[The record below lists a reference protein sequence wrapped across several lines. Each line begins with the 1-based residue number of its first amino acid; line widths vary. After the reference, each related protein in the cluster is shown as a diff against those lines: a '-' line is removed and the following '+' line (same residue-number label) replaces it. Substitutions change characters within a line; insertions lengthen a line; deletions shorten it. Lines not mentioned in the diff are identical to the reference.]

1 MTCVF
6 GWWLYSFIHLVR
18 SEYNLEKENLNLN
31 ALLIRKR
38 LTLDLESMNNE
49 SKLSPYQFYLKN
61 KSKVDSSIQKL
72 NEELSTET
80 YLIIKDTNASFSG
93 LYDVVV
99 HPSEFKQKEKRYN
112 SKKRAY
118 YSEVLFFGLLVIA
131 GSVWIFTKL
140 ESLLKLNKLQNN
152 FLLSITHELKTPLAA
167 IKLSSETLLKRNL
180 DPELSKQI
188 VSQTLSNAERLN
200 DLIDNVLLATN
211 IDSQTYQF
219 KMQTLNLSDL
229 IHETADVIFVDPHFK
244 GQLNIET
251 DSQRIYGDELAIKL
265 VLSNI
270 FNNAIKYG
278 GENVVVHV
286 KTETERN
293 SEKLIIS
300 DNGIG
305 IDVKESK
312 QIFKKFYR
320 VGDEET
326 RETKGTGLGLYI
338 VKEIL
343 RYHKAKIEIKPNV
356 PKGTQFIITFK
367 KLKI

>member
-1 MTCVF
+1 MTFVF
-6 GWWLYSFIHLVR
+6 GWWLYSFISLVR

-38 LTLDLESMNNE
+38 LSLELESMNND
-49 SKLSPYQFYLKN
+49 SNLSPYQFYLKN
-61 KSKVDSSIQKL
+61 KEHVNNRLVQYNK
-72 NEELSTET
+72 ELATET
-80 YLIIKDTNASFSG
+80 YLLLKDTNASFSG
-93 LYDVVV
+93 LYDVIV
-99 HPSEFKQKEKRYN
+99 HPKEFKQKEKRYN

-167 IKLSSETLLKRNL
+167 IKLSSETLLKREL
-180 DPELSKQI
+180 DATTSKRI
-188 VSQTLSNAERLN
+188 VAQTLSNAERL
-200 DLIDNVLLATN
+200 DELIDNVLLATN

-219 KMQTLNLSDL
+219 KMQILNLSDL
-229 IHETADVIFVDPHFK
+229 INETADVIFVAPHFS
-244 GQLNIET
+244 GHLDIEI
-251 DSQRIYGDELAIKL
+251 DEQKIYGDELAIKL

-270 FNNAIKYG
+270 FTNAIKYG
-278 GENVVVHV
+278 GEDV
-286 KTETERN
+286 KVKVQIISDSKTV
-293 SEKLIIS
+293 KLIIS

-305 IDVKESK
+305 IDAKESK

-343 RYHKAKIEIKPNV
+343 KFHNAKIEIKPNV

-367 KLKI
+367 KLKS

>member
-1 MTCVF
+1 MTFVF
-6 GWWLYSFIHLVR
+6 GWWLYSFISLVR

-38 LTLDLESMNNE
+38 LSLDLESMNND

-61 KSKVDSSIQKL
+61 KSYVDSNLLKL

-99 HPSEFKQKEKRYN
+99 HPREFKQKEKRYN

-180 DPELSKQI
+180 DAEMSRQI

-219 KMQTLNLSDL
+219 KMQDLNLSDL
-229 IHETADVIFVDPHFK
+229 IHETADVVFVEPHFK
-244 GQLNIET
+244 GQLNIKT
-251 DSQRIYGDELAIKL
+251 NSQRIYGDELAIKL

-278 GENVVVHV
+278 GEYVEVDI
-286 KTETERN
+286 KTETERRY
-293 SEKLIIS
+293 EKLIIS

-320 VGDEET
+320 IGDEET

-343 RYHKAKIEIKPNV
+343 KYHKAKIEIKPNE
-356 PKGTQFIITFK
+356 PKGTQFILTFK
-367 KLKI
+367 KLKV